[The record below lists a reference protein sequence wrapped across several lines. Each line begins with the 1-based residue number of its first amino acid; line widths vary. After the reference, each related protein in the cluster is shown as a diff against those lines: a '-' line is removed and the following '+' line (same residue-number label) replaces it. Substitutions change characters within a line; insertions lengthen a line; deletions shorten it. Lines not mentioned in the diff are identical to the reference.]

1 MSAKS
6 QLPRLHVAPKW
17 GKTFGDIAASFSSA
31 YDLIPDPWQQVI
43 LDDWLAEKSGKW
55 AALTCGVSVARQNGK
70 NAVLEIREIF
80 GMVGRGE
87 KILHTAHQVK
97 TAQKHFRR
105 LKHFF
110 GNKVNDPGAK
120 FPELNELVTEVRNV
134 NGQEAI
140 YLRNGGSVEIV
151 ARSQGSGRG
160 FTVDVIVCDE
170 AQDMSDDD
178 QEALLSTSSASPLR
192 NPQWIYTGTPPGP
205 KAAGEV
211 FSRIRGEA
219 LEGKARRVA
228 WHEWS
233 CDPATVDLDS
243 REDWSVANPG
253 LESGRLQLAV
263 IEGERANLSEEGF
276 MRERLGMWSGADSR
290 SVIPAQLWLDAG
302 DDFSV
307 AVDRFALG
315 VEVAPD
321 MERASVALAGQRDD
335 GAWHVELDE
344 AREGVDW
351 LVPYVTAL
359 LEANPQIRAVVADA
373 GGPVAPLIEQRGP
386 ANWVF
391 KGTRVSVYTPRSAE
405 LAAGCASLLAGV
417 VTGEVRH
424 TRQGQV
430 GTAVSGAG
438 KRAFGTDTGMW
449 VWSRKSAAVDITP
462 VQAIT
467 LALIGAQADQIK
479 RKPFRRVKD
488 ASERRAVVL

>member
-1 MSAKS
+1 MSVKS

-17 GKTFGDIAASFSSA
+17 DKSFGDIAAEFSGS
-31 YDLIPDPWQQVI
+31 YGLVPDAWQRAI

-55 AALTCGVSVARQNGK
+55 AALTCGLSVARQNGK

-105 LKHFF
+105 LKYFF

-120 FPELNELVTEVRNV
+120 FPELNAIVSEIRNV

-140 YLRNGGSVEIV
+140 YLHNGGSVEIV

-192 NPQWIYTGTPPGP
+192 NPQWLYTGTPPGR
-205 KAAGEV
+205 KAVGEV
-211 FSRIRGEA
+211 FTRIRTEA
-219 LEGKARRVA
+219 LSGKSRRVA

-233 CDPATVDLDS
+233 CDPKTVELDS
-243 REDWSVANPG
+243 RDDWALANPG

-276 MRERLGMWSGADSR
+276 MRERLGMWSGAEGR
-290 SVIPAQLWLDAG
+290 AVIPTQLWLDAG

-321 MERASVALAGQRDD
+321 MERASVVLAGQRDD
-335 GAWHVELDE
+335 GTWHVELDE

-359 LEANPQIRAVVADA
+359 LEVNPQIRAVVVDA
-373 GGPVAPLIEQRGP
+373 GGPIAPLIEQKGP
-386 ANWVF
+386 ANWLF
-391 KGTRVSVYTPRSAE
+391 KGTRLNVYTPKASE
-405 LAAGCASLLAGV
+405 LAAGCASLLSGIV
-417 VTGEVRH
+417 SGDVRH
-424 TRQGQV
+424 TRQGQL
-430 GTAVSGAG
+430 GLAVSGAG
-438 KRAFGTDTGMW
+438 KRSYGNDTGMW

-462 VQAIT
+462 VQAVT
-467 LALIGAQADQIK
+467 LALIGAQVEQVK
-479 RKPFRRVKD
+479 RKPLRRR
-488 ASERRAVVL
+488 AESNQRRAVVM